1 MLYAKAMNKK
11 MFLFLSYFVIAL
23 ACILRVVTYYSHHYY
38 VVPDE
43 AHSLAGMRESFLYLF
58 THFEQG
64 ANFLPLYKTILKLI
78 YDTVGFTIPYLKI
91 PSLIAGIASVFVF
104 FDIAKKVFKNEII
117 ILCSLI
123 LFSLNYNLIYYS
135 SQIKPYEIDVLLC
148 LIIINFAISFK
159 DKIITNKNLVV
170 MSLFSCLFIYTSIP
184 AVVIL
189 QLCIVFLFIFNK
201 ENRKKIAILEAIVLF
216 VLGVEY
222 FTYISQIQSDSS
234 LKSMWTEDDFFFTP
248 KSLPAVNALF
258 NFSFLNFFWWD
269 SHCPLT
275 FSRTFLI
282 SYLMVFFVGIINFL
296 REKQYGLILVSPV
309 FFFLI
314 LSYLNIY
321 PFCNRLII
329 FLIPIF
335 ILITLKAFEY
345 NYKKYIGIFFAI
357 VLTISF
363 VFLIKK
369 HEFYKYLITFDK
381 EHYQQLTD
389 NVLPLNN
396 IGDDELII
404 STGSPYWFCLKNKN
418 VYINQEVYLL
428 EDIDLQN
435 KKKVYFAYN
444 LVDDTQ
450 ENVDKFVE
458 LLIKKGYR
466 KSYLFDK
473 EIHLSY
479 IVFEKNN

>member
-11 MFLFLSYFVIAL
+11 LFLFLSYFVIAL
-23 ACILRVVTYYSHHYY
+23 ACILRIVTYYSHHYY

-43 AHSLAGMRESFLYLF
+43 AHSLAGVKESFLYLF
-58 THFEQG
+58 THFDQG

-78 YDTVGFTIPYLKI
+78 YDVVGFTIPYFKL
-91 PSLIAGIASVFVF
+91 PSLFAGIASVFVF
-104 FDIAKKVFKNEII
+104 FSLSKKVFKNEII
-117 ILCSLI
+117 IFCSLI
-123 LFSLNYNLIYYS
+123 LYALNYNLIYYS

-148 LIIINFAISFK
+148 LIIINFAVSFK
-159 DKIITNKNLVV
+159 DKIITNKNLVI
-170 MSLFSCLFIYTSIP
+170 MSLLSCIFVYTSIP

-189 QLCIVFLFIFNK
+189 QLCIAWLFIFNK
-201 ENRKKIAILEAIVLF
+201 ENRIKLTILETIL
-216 VLGVEY
+216 LITLSVEY
-222 FTYISQIQSDSS
+222 FTYISQMHSDNS
-234 LKSMWTEDDFFFTP
+234 LKSMWTEDNFSFAP
-248 KSLPAVNALF
+248 KSLSAVNALF

-269 SHCPLT
+269 SHCPLN

-282 SYLMVFFVGIINFL
+282 LYLMIFLIGIINFL
-296 REKQYGLILVSPV
+296 RQKEYGLIIVSPV
-309 FFFLI
+309 FLFLI

-335 ILITLKAFEY
+335 ILIMFKAFEY

-357 VLTISF
+357 ILTVSF
-363 VFLIKK
+363 MFLIKK
-369 HEFYKYLITFDK
+369 HEFYKYLITFNK
-381 EHYQQLTD
+381 EYYQQITD
-389 NVLPLNN
+389 YVLPLNN
-396 IGDDELII
+396 IGDGELII

-418 VYINQEVYLL
+418 VYINTEFYLL

-435 KKKVYFAYN
+435 KNKVYFAYN

-450 ENVDKFVE
+450 ENVDKFVR
-458 LLIKKGYR
+458 LLIKKGYN
-466 KSYLFDK
+466 KSYSFDK